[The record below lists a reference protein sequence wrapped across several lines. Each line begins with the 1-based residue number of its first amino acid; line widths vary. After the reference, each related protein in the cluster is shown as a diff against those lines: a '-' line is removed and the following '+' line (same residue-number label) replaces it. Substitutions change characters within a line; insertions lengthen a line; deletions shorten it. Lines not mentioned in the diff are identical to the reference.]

1 VLNRLVKIEQV
12 GKLHF
17 NHPLLE
23 VFPQLT
29 AEYTSLIAEPMD
41 LRTLREQLHAH
52 ALTQAEFVRK
62 GRLIF
67 QNAVTF
73 NCADDPASV
82 QVREMS
88 AHLMWYFDSLCAEL
102 QILSAPDVPAEQ
114 SRAKRDQLRRERAEF
129 VSTVPVELKA
139 KECQKLLRVLNS
151 QKHDKNCWPFRK
163 PVRVLFPALSQDY
176 FDIIKTPIDL
186 STIAEKLT
194 EFEYKVHGEFIRDVR
209 LTFENAM
216 VYNRADK
223 DREGWNV
230 YSAAVHMLGVVEDL
244 WGDVTLEVMEKTR
257 RRELLRKERLN
268 DPKRKRS
275 DAAESSGERE
285 KKAHKHHHHSSAA
298 DGDSAH
304 KHHHKHHHKSSKHES
319 AGASAIGAAASAATP
334 SKSATPAASAT
345 SVVGTIVVGG
355 GSGAREDAG
364 ASDAT
369 ATRVKLQLMPARPNM
384 ERMNKQER
392 KAEEKRR
399 KRARREEEMART
411 EKRRRT
417 AVAATDDA
425 LREAE
430 IRSRRKLQKLEMAEA
445 VRLREERERRAAEE
459 AAERARRAQMKL
471 NAAAWTGVLLPAASA
486 APNKRSGFWMKK
498 HAKLQI
504 PAVFQPPAI
513 NA

>member
-1 VLNRLVKIEQV
+1 
-12 GKLHF
+12 
-17 NHPLLE
+17 
-23 VFPQLT
+23 
-29 AEYTSLIAEPMD
+29 MD
-41 LRTLREQLHAH
+41 LRTLREQLHSH
-52 ALTQAEFVRK
+52 ALTQAEFLRK

-67 QNAVTF
+67 QNAVKF
-73 NCADDPASV
+73 NCADDPAST
-82 QVREMS
+82 QVRDMS

-102 QILSAPDVPAEQ
+102 QIVPAPEVSGEQ

-129 VSTVPVELKA
+129 VNTVPVELKA

-163 PVRVLFPALSQDY
+163 PVRVLFPALSADY
-176 FDIIKTPIDL
+176 FEIIKTPMDL
-186 STIAEKLT
+186 TTIVEKLN
-194 EFEYKVHGEFIRDVR
+194 EFEYKAHGEFIRDVR

-216 VYNRADK
+216 IYNRADK
-223 DREGWNV
+223 DREGWSV

-244 WGDVTLEVMEKTR
+244 WGDVTLEVTEKTR
-257 RRELLRKERLN
+257 RRELQRKERMN
-268 DPKRKRS
+268 DAKRKRS
-275 DAAESSGERE
+275 DTPEVSGERE
-285 KKAHKHHHHSSAA
+285 KKVHKHHHSSA
-298 DGDSAH
+298 DSESGH
-304 KHHHKHHHKSSKHES
+304 KHHHKHHHKSSKVRPGEGG
-319 AGASAIGAAASAATP
+319 AVATGASSHASSSATP
-334 SKSATPAASAT
+334 SKNAASTNPVVTAT
-345 SVVGTIVVGG
+345 SVVGTVVVSS
-355 GSGAREDAG
+355 GSREDTSA
-364 ASDAT
+364 ADAT
-369 ATRVKLQLMPARPNM
+369 ATRVKLQLMPSRPNM

-459 AAERARRAQMKL
+459 EAERARRAQMKL
-471 NAAAWTGVLLPAASA
+471 NAAAWTGVLLPASGSAS
-486 APNKRSGFWMKK
+486 NKRTGFWAKK
-498 HAKLQI
+498 HTKLQI
-504 PAVFQPPAI
+504 PVAFQPPAI